1 MPVDLLVICLLA
13 AFLSIDVRTIGGT
26 MLSRP
31 LVVAPLTGLLLKDHK
46 TGFHVA
52 YFIELV
58 WVGMLPVGASLP
70 VEVLPVTV
78 VSVYLASTFI
88 VSQNLVAGSGVS
100 PESIIMFCI
109 IISIPVGFMS
119 RWLESHIRELNS
131 RFSDYLDREV
141 SEERIPNVEMITYM
155 NIAVTFLKG
164 FLVCFIPIFFGHHVL
179 LNVYNS
185 LPDNV
190 KAALGFSFYLV
201 PLVGIAVVMEIFF
214 MKKYTLHFAL
224 SFIAVFVF
232 SLFTRVSPFLIMAL
246 SILAAML
253 LLYLGREK
261 KKAGV

>member
-1 MPVDLLVICLLA
+1 VHADLLVICLLA

-31 LVVAPLTGLLLKDHK
+31 LVVAPLTGFLMGDAR
-46 TGFHVA
+46 TGFLVA

-58 WVGMLPVGASLP
+58 WVGMLPVGAYLP

-78 VSVYLASTFI
+78 VSVYLASTYTA
-88 VSQNLVAGSGVS
+88 SLGSFS
-100 PESIIMFCI
+100 ESIIMFCI

-131 RFSDYLDREV
+131 RLSDYLDGEV
-141 SEERIPNVEMITYM
+141 QEERIPNVELITYM
-155 NIAVTFLKG
+155 NIAVTLLKG
-164 FLVCFIPIFFGHHVL
+164 FLVCFVPIFFGSHVL

-190 KAALGFSFYLV
+190 KAALGTSFYLV

-261 KKAGV
+261 KKPGV

>member
-1 MPVDLLVICLLA
+1 VHADLLVICLLA

-31 LVVAPLTGLLLKDHK
+31 LVVAPLTGLLLGDAK
-46 TGFHVA
+46 TGFMVA

-58 WVGMLPVGASLP
+58 WVGMLPVGAYLP

-78 VSVYLASTFI
+78 VSVYLASAYIHTPG
-88 VSQNLVAGSGVS
+88 LGSS
-100 PESIIMFCI
+100 SESIIMFCI

-131 RFSDYLDREV
+131 RLSDYLDREMQ
-141 SEERIPNVEMITYM
+141 EERIPNVEMIQYM
-155 NIAVTFLKG
+155 NIAVTLLKG
-164 FLVCFIPIFFGHHVL
+164 FLVCFIPIFFGNHVL

-190 KAALGFSFYLV
+190 KASMGTSFYLV

-232 SLFTRVSPFLIMAL
+232 SFFTRVSPFLIMAL
-246 SILAAML
+246 SIFVAIL

-261 KKAGV
+261 KKTSV

>member
-1 MPVDLLVICLLA
+1 MHADLLIICLLA
-13 AFLSIDVRTIGGT
+13 ALLSIDVRTVGGT

-31 LVVAPLTGLLLKDHK
+31 LVVAPLIGLLMGDAK
-46 TGFHVA
+46 TGFLVA

-78 VSVYLASTFI
+78 VSVFLAATYSSKLGNF
-88 VSQNLVAGSGVS
+88 S
-100 PESIIMFCI
+100 ESIIMFCI

-131 RFSDYLDREV
+131 RLSDYLDREV

-164 FLVCFIPIFFGHHVL
+164 FLVCFLPIFFGSHVL

-185 LPDNV
+185 LPFNV
-190 KAALGFSFYLV
+190 KQALETGFYLV

-214 MKKYTLHFAL
+214 IKKYTLHFAL

-232 SLFTRVSPFLIMAL
+232 SLFTKVNPFLIMGLSVMAAL
-246 SILAAML
+246 L
-253 LLYLGREK
+253 LLYMGRER
-261 KKAGV
+261 KAGV

>member
-1 MPVDLLVICLLA
+1 MHADLLVICLLA

-31 LVVAPLTGLLLKDHK
+31 LVVAPLTGLLMGDAR
-46 TGFHVA
+46 TGFLVA

-58 WVGMLPVGASLP
+58 WVGMLPVGAYLP

-78 VSVYLASTFI
+78 VSVYLASTYTA
-88 VSQNLVAGSGVS
+88 SLGSFS
-100 PESIIMFCI
+100 ESIIMFCI

-131 RFSDYLDREV
+131 RLSDYLDREV
-141 SEERIPNVEMITYM
+141 QEERIPNVEMITYM
-155 NIAVTFLKG
+155 NIAVTFVKG
-164 FLVCFIPIFFGHHVL
+164 FLVCFVPIFFGIHVL

-190 KAALGFSFYLV
+190 KAALGTSFYLV

-246 SILAAML
+246 SVLAAML

>member
-1 MPVDLLVICLLA
+1 MHADLLVICLLA

-31 LVVAPLTGLLLKDHK
+31 LVVAPLTGFLMGDAR
-46 TGFHVA
+46 TGFLVA

-58 WVGMLPVGASLP
+58 WVGMLPVGAYLP

-78 VSVYLASTFI
+78 VSVYLASTYTA
-88 VSQNLVAGSGVS
+88 SLGSFS
-100 PESIIMFCI
+100 ESIIMFCI

-131 RFSDYLDREV
+131 RLSDYLDGEV
-141 SEERIPNVEMITYM
+141 QEERIPNVELITYM
-155 NIAVTFLKG
+155 NIAVTLLKG
-164 FLVCFIPIFFGHHVL
+164 FLVCFVPIFFGSHVL

-190 KAALGFSFYLV
+190 KAALGTSFYLV

-261 KKAGV
+261 KKPGV

>member
-1 MPVDLLVICLLA
+1 MHADLLVICLLA
-13 AFLSIDVRTIGGT
+13 AILSVDVRTIGGT

-31 LVVAPLTGLLLKDHK
+31 LVVAPLTGLLMGDAK
-46 TGFHVA
+46 TGFLVA

-58 WVGMLPVGASLP
+58 WVGMLPVGAYLP

-88 VSQNLVAGSGVS
+88 AALGNFS
-100 PESIIMFCI
+100 ESIIMFCI
-109 IISIPVGFMS
+109 IMSIPVGFMS

-131 RFSDYLDREV
+131 RLSDYLDGEV

-155 NIAVTFLKG
+155 NIAITLLKG
-164 FLVCFIPIFFGHHVL
+164 FLVCFLPIFFGSHVL
-179 LNVYNS
+179 LNVYGS
-185 LPDNV
+185 LPGNV
-190 KAALGFSFYLV
+190 KAALETAFYLV
-201 PLVGIAVVMEIFF
+201 PLVGIAVVMEIFY

-232 SLFTRVSPFLIMAL
+232 SLFRSVSPFLIMAL
-246 SILAAML
+246 SVISAML

-261 KKAGV
+261 KAGV